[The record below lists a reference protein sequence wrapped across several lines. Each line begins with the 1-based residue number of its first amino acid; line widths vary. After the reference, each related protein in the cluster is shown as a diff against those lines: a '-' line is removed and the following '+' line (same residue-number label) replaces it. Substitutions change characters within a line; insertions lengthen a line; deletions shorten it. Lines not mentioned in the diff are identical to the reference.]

1 MRIHILTLFPEMF
14 QSVLETSIL
23 GRAVER
29 EQIQIDLINIRDYT
43 QDKHHKTDDYPFGGG
58 AGMVMMADP
67 VFRALESIQADTK
80 TILYPSPRG
89 PVLHQDQVCQLAE
102 AKELVILCG
111 HYEGMDQR
119 VLDHWKIREVSIGD
133 YILTGGELPAMV
145 LIDAISRMI
154 PEVLGNSDAH
164 REESIQSGLLEYPQ
178 FTKPREYR
186 GMTVP
191 DVLVSG
197 NHRLIHLW
205 QLDQSLRLTKELR
218 PDLFKDYINQRQ
230 QQLTKDERK
239 VLQQILAEEGT
250 NE

>member
-29 EQIQIDLINIRDYT
+29 RQIQIDLINIRDYT

-67 VFRALESIQADTK
+67 VFRALESIQAENK

-89 PVLHQDQVCQLAE
+89 SVLHQDQVCKLAE
-102 AKELVILCG
+102 ENELVILCG

-119 VLDHWKIREVSIGD
+119 VLDHWKIREISIGD

-205 QLDQSLRLTKELR
+205 QLEQSLRLTKELR
-218 PDLFKDYINQRQ
+218 PDLFHAYVDQRG
-230 QQLTKDERK
+230 QQLTKDENK
-239 VLQQILAEEGT
+239 VLQQILAAEGT
-250 NE
+250 DE

>member
-1 MRIHILTLFPEMF
+1 MQIYILTLFPEMF

-67 VFRALESIQADTK
+67 VFRALESIQAENK

-102 AKELVILCG
+102 EKELVILCG

-205 QLDQSLRLTKELR
+205 QLEQSLRLTKELR
-218 PDLFKDYINQRQ
+218 PDLFNAYVNQRQ